1 MAKKHLTDKF
11 VASVKAPKDVPQVD
25 YFDAGHPA
33 LALRVG
39 HRDKVWT
46 LHRREHGVLKRLTLG
61 RYPEMSLAEA
71 REAWRLNRKA
81 ISQGKM
87 LIVVDRRPRLHH
99 RPALSLSLRNTYGH
113 GGKARLP
120 TLLRQSS
127 PGEGGHTAS
136 MEGPGG
142 RLESPS
148 GTCSPCWTA
157 SAAVALPRARRVF
170 ATLRTFFDW
179 CLNAKSSPLTQ
190 WPG

>member
-81 ISQGKM
+81 IS
-87 LIVVDRRPRLHH
+87 
-99 RPALSLSLRNTYGH
+99 
-113 GGKARLP
+113 KAR
-120 TLLRQSS
+120 
-127 PGEGGHTAS
+127 
-136 MEGPGG
+136 
-142 RLESPS
+142 
-148 GTCSPCWTA
+148 C
-157 SAAVALPRARRVF
+157 
-170 ATLRTFFDW
+170 
-179 CLNAKSSPLTQ
+179 
-190 WPG
+190 